1 MSNFLLEGPG
11 GLPQV
16 KLEGSTNTNK
26 PVNIGVTGAGS
37 SSAVLTVGSGGI
49 TTTGSL
55 TVNGITNTGANSGQL
70 KNIVN
75 LTATTSLTQSQS
87 GSTITL
93 APAAATVITLPTT
106 PVVGTSFT
114 FVVVTSATGTNT
126 LKIITGSGTQLL
138 QGVITSATTTA
149 SVFESV
155 IGTSNIS
162 VAMNGTTTGGLVGS
176 QLEFT
181 CLSAT
186 LWQVFGTNFTSGT
199 TATPFATS

>member
-16 KLEGSTNTNK
+16 KLGGALNTNK
-26 PVNIGVTGAGS
+26 PVTIGTVDGGS
-37 SSAVLTVGSGGI
+37 STATLTVGTGGI
-49 TTTGSL
+49 TNQGVLTTA
-55 TVNGITNTGANSGQL
+55 GIVNTGTSTGTLSNVVTVTS
-70 KNIVN
+70 
-75 LTATTSLTQSQS
+75 TTQLTQSQS
-87 GSTITL
+87 GSIIVL
-93 APAAATVITLPTT
+93 NAAAGFTTTLPVT
-106 PVVGTSFT
+106 PVVGTKFT
-114 FVVVTSATGTNT
+114 FMVATSVTSST

-176 QLEFT
+176 QFEFT

>member
-1 MSNFLLEGPG
+1 MATTNRNRLLEKYREVVRQD
-11 GLPQV
+11 GL
-16 KLEGSTNTNK
+16 NTNK
-26 PVNIGVTGAGS
+26 NVNVGIAAGGS
-37 SSAVLTVGSGGI
+37 TATLSVGSGGI
-49 TTTGSL
+49 NTTGSL

-70 KNIVN
+70 KNVV
-75 LTATTSLTQSQS
+75 TVTGTTQLTQAQS
-87 GSTITL
+87 GSLIVL
-93 APAAATVITLPTT
+93 NAAAGFTTTLPVT
-106 PVVGTSFT
+106 PVVGTSYN
-114 FVVVTSATGTNT
+114 FVVATSVTSST

-155 IGTSNIS
+155 IGSSNIS

-176 QLEFT
+176 QFEFT